1 MYLIINCPSCGK
13 IIMASTANKTRSC
26 THCGAKIQVHEAKV
40 LARSK
45 TTQEAVEIIQH
56 LKAKSSKDPHSV
68 TFKRFKVK

>member
-26 THCGAKIQVHEAKV
+26 PHCGVKIPVHSSKI
-40 LARSK
+40 LARSR

-56 LKAKSSKDPHSV
+56 LKARTNRDKHPV
-68 TFKRFKVK
+68 TFKKFKT

>member
-26 THCGAKIQVHEAKV
+26 THCGVVIQVQGAKV
-40 LARSK
+40 LAKSR

-56 LKAKSSKDPHSV
+56 LKSQKIKDEHPV
-68 TFKRFKVK
+68 TFKKFKI

>member
-26 THCGAKIQVHEAKV
+26 PHCGVKVSIQGAKV
-40 LARSK
+40 LARSR

-56 LKAKSSKDPHSV
+56 LKSQKNKDTHPV
-68 TFKRFKVK
+68 TFKKFKP